1 MRIQNAREVWRN
13 GFRSQHRIRDLVLQK
28 AQILF
33 SQKWLVIT
41 KNTHTVPAI
50 AGAIA
55 LNRDITVT
63 DSPFAA
69 PLWS

>member
-1 MRIQNAREVWRN
+1 MRTQNAKEGVWRN
-13 GFRSQHRIRDLVLQK
+13 GFRSQHRSRDLVLKTQS
-28 AQILF
+28 LF
-33 SQKWLVIT
+33 SQKRLVT
-41 KNTHTVPAI
+41 KYTHTVPAT